1 MFDNTGMKQTLM
13 IKLSPNPE
21 QYKALL
27 ETMERFNEGCNY
39 TSGKAFETYT
49 YGKFYLH
56 HVVYGYLREHY
67 KLSAQMA
74 VRVVVKSRRAIRLIG
89 KSSTLLIPTRL
100 WFMTSVFFRGKD
112 LTKFLY

>member
-74 VRVVVKSRRAIRLIG
+74 VRVVAQVSESYKVDRKVRAL
-89 KSSTLLIPTRL
+89 
-100 WFMTSVFFRGKD
+100 F
-112 LTKFLY
+112 